1 MVKDL
6 VRSND
11 LINSFLKDW
20 VNNFIDVQKDSKGI
34 GRDLVD
40 FSLELIK
47 DLIDFARVGK
57 KLNRFLEDFVRSPID
72 FSKNSQGFG
81 MDLNGCPKD
90 LVMNLMISEGV
101 VKDLVSSLINF

>member
-11 LINSFLKDW
+11 LINAFLKDW

-47 DLIDFARVGK
+47 DFIDFAKGW
-57 KLNRFLEDFVRSPID
+57 
-72 FSKNSQGFG
+72 
-81 MDLNGCPKD
+81 
-90 LVMNLMISEGV
+90 
-101 VKDLVSSLINF
+101 